1 MPTYWPIALVA
12 LVAGGLLLWTVVAQ
26 RRRDR
31 AQRSIAEQAGF
42 RPCPEQKDWL
52 EETVTR
58 IECNRGFRYEVRD
71 PKRLAGEPAVYYYIK
86 VRHSDDGESIPLVE
100 EEILFRLKR
109 QSADGLVLTV
119 KPSSLAPG
127 LATRLIAGVATG
139 PWDAQPDDLERLELP
154 RDLTGTNLLAAL
166 GPPGANLYDLVDSRT
181 ISVVQTLGDAGAL
194 CVRFRDAWC
203 IVAAVGAQTP
213 FRLDQ
218 VLARIRSL
226 F

>member
-31 AQRSIAEQAGF
+31 AQRSIVEQAGF

-86 VRHSDDGESIPLVE
+86 VRHGHPHEDAVAE

-109 QSADGLVLTV
+109 QSAGGVVLTV

-127 LATRLIAGVATG
+127 LATRMLGAVATG

-154 RDLTGTNLLAAL
+154 RDLTGTNLIAAL

-181 ISVVQTLGDAGAL
+181 LSVVQTLGDAGAMS
-194 CVRFRDAWC
+194 VRFRDAWC
-203 IVAAVGAQTP
+203 TVAGVGAQIP

-218 VLARIRSL
+218 VLARLRSL